1 MGSIR
6 LVADCVL
13 DPRHGV
19 LAFPLA
25 VFLVG
30 VLPAFRVK
38 PGYGGVVAY
47 FLAGYIGTIFK
58 TGCPK
63 GYG

>member
-1 MGSIR
+1 MECS
-6 LVADCVL
+6 
-13 DPRHGV
+13 
-19 LAFPLA
+19 FPVA

-38 PGYGGVVAY
+38 KADMVGVVAY